1 MNDMLVTI
9 ITPCFNSEKTI
20 SRTIESVLGQKYSNM
35 EYLIID
41 GASTD
46 RTVEIA
52 RSYEEAFRESASFRG
67 RMRIISEP
75 DDGIYYAMNKGIQ
88 MADGELIGIINSDDY
103 YEENAVTVMAG
114 YRTDAPYQILYGFER
129 ILRNGKEAG
138 ICIHHHTNLDYQMI
152 THPTCFV
159 TKKLY
164 EDLGVFNTVYRY
176 SADYEFMLRM
186 YHSGKVEFTPVYRI
200 ISNYALG
207 GASGTGEAYME
218 TQGLYYQ
225 YGMISKKRYR
235 LLKWKFRIGKLING
249 R

>member
-1 MNDMLVTI
+1 MLVTV

-20 SRTIESVLGQKYSNM
+20 QRTIESVLHQTYQEI

-46 RTVEIA
+46 NTLQIA
-52 RSYEEAFRESASFRG
+52 RSYESAFHG
-67 RMRIISEP
+67 RMHIFSEK
-75 DDGIYYAMNKGIQ
+75 DEGIYYAMNKGIG
-88 MADGELIGIINSDDY
+88 MANGELVGIVNSDDY
-103 YEENAVTVMAG
+103 YEPEAVEHMVKN
-114 YRTDAPYQILYGFER
+114 RSKSPYQILYGFER
-129 ILRNGKEAG
+129 ILKDGQETAVVIN
-138 ICIHHHTNLDYQMI
+138 HHTNLPNQMI

-164 EDLGVFNTVYRY
+164 EDKGVFDTGYRY

-186 YHSGKVEFTPVYRI
+186 YQDRQVEFTPVYEI

-207 GASGTGEAYME
+207 GASGTGEAYLE
-218 TQGLYYQ
+218 TNKLLLK
-225 YGMISKKRYR
+225 YGTISKKRYR
-235 LLKWKFRIGKLING
+235 FIVWKYKIGKLF

>member
-1 MNDMLVTI
+1 MLVTV

-20 SRTIESVLGQKYSNM
+20 QRTIESVLHQTYQEI

-46 RTVEIA
+46 NTLQIA
-52 RSYEEAFRESASFRG
+52 RSYESAFHG
-67 RMRIISEP
+67 RMHIFSEK
-75 DDGIYYAMNKGIQ
+75 DEGIYYAMNKGIG
-88 MADGELIGIINSDDY
+88 MANGELVGIVNSDDY
-103 YEENAVTVMAG
+103 YEPEAVEHMVKN
-114 YRTDAPYQILYGFER
+114 RSKSPYQILYGFER
-129 ILRNGKEAG
+129 ILKDGQETAVVIN
-138 ICIHHHTNLDYQMI
+138 HHTNLPNQMI

-164 EDLGVFNTVYRY
+164 EDKGVFDTGYRY

-186 YHSGKVEFTPVYRI
+186 YQDRQVEFTPVYEI

-207 GASGTGEAYME
+207 GASGTGEAYLE
-218 TQGLYYQ
+218 TNKLLLK
-225 YGMISKKRYR
+225 YGTISKKRYR
-235 LLKWKFRIGKLING
+235 FIVWKYRIGKLF

>member
-1 MNDMLVTI
+1 MLVTV

-20 SRTIESVLGQKYSNM
+20 QRTIESVLHQTYQEI

-46 RTVEIA
+46 NTLQIA
-52 RSYEEAFRESASFRG
+52 RSYESAFHG
-67 RMRIISEP
+67 RMHIFSEK
-75 DDGIYYAMNKGIQ
+75 DEGIYYAMNKGIG
-88 MADGELIGIINSDDY
+88 MANGELVGIVNSDDY
-103 YEENAVTVMAG
+103 YEPEAVEHMVKN
-114 YRTDAPYQILYGFER
+114 RSKSSYQILYGFER
-129 ILRNGKEAG
+129 ILKDGQETAVVIN
-138 ICIHHHTNLDYQMI
+138 HHTNLPNQMI

-164 EDLGVFNTVYRY
+164 EDKGVFDTGYRY

-186 YHSGKVEFTPVYRI
+186 YQDRQVEFTPVYEI

-207 GASGTGEAYME
+207 GASGTGEAYLE
-218 TQGLYYQ
+218 TNKLLLK
-225 YGMISKKRYR
+225 YGTISKKRYR
-235 LLKWKFRIGKLING
+235 FIVWKYKIGKLF